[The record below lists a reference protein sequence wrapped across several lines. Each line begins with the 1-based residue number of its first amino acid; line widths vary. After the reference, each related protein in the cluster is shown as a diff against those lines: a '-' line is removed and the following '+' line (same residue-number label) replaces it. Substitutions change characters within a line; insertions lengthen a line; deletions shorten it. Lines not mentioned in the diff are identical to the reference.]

1 MIFSYRVNRFLTITL
16 FCEIFTEQ
24 NSNFQGENCPKKCSF
39 WSNSPP
45 PPLTDAQCRFLLE
58 VKQMPQ
64 WVVSS
69 EVLTTHK
76 VWGKVL
82 FDHFE
87 FCSILSNIGFK
98 SYKLIGNS
106 YKTKCVGVQYCQKI
120 TKPCLCGM
128 WQIWVIK
135 VKTNYFTIRK
145 SAPQGFR
152 PEGEIPR
159 RHSSNSRVY

>member
-1 MIFSYRVNRFLTITL
+1 MQFLV
-16 FCEIFTEQ
+16 Q
-24 NSNFQGENCPKKCSF
+24 
-39 WSNSPP
+39 SPP
-45 PPLTDAQCRFLLE
+45 PP
-58 VKQMPQ
+58 
-64 WVVSS
+64 

-76 VWGKVL
+76 VWGEVL
-82 FDHFE
+82 FDHFQ

-128 WQIWVIK
+128 WQIWVTK

-159 RHSSNSRVY
+159 RHSSNSRVYWGKYLQLKYTFIQSISLRGRRKPLSTPATQANSQYRKNLDLLEQGPRGIGR